1 MIIQRQT
8 CLQLARLAKGFLQ
21 NVPVQIVQVIRV
33 NMIIKGLPVAAL
45 VLVLTH
51 VQELN
56 ASTGIA
62 PGLGLIS
69 VFVKDGKIARHDT
82 VATQRC
88 RNGLMH

>member
-1 MIIQRQT
+1 MIIQRQK

-33 NMIIKGLPVAAL
+33 NTIIKGLPVAAL

-56 ASTGIA
+56 ERTGIS
-62 PGLGLIS
+62 LIS
-69 VFVKDGKIARHDT
+69 VFVKDSKIARHDT
-82 VATQRC
+82 VATQRS
-88 RNGLMH
+88 RSGPMH